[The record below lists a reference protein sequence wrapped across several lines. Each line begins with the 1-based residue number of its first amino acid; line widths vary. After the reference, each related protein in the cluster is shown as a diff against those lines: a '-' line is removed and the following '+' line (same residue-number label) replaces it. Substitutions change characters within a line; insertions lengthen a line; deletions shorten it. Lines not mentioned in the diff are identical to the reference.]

1 MKKNKFKK
9 YFYFIYYIKINS
21 QKAQTQFEIQT
32 NEFIKKITDL
42 EFENS
47 LLSQKNKLLEKK
59 LESLT
64 NKYND
69 LKKELFDIEEH
80 INFCKDNQIQLV
92 NYTQTGNINQN
103 EINKENFNAFKNKI
117 KILFEYDDN
126 FIKTDS
132 DIVVYNMIIDN
143 ITSLKN
149 DNLSLR
155 KTLEDLKSIIDKNNR
170 NNYNNN
176 NINLNIKNIN
186 NLESNLNNNNISPIG
201 LEKHFNNNINNFGMD
216 NDSFD
221 IDNKEQNLNN
231 NNIGYTYNIISGSEH
246 NNNILQNYQNYDID
260 KRCMNSK
267 MYLNNLMNNIDDL
280 QKVFKTENFNYD
292 LPKTNKNKYS
302 SSLNKRRLYHKYI

>member
-1 MKKNKFKK
+1 MN
-9 YFYFIYYIKINS
+9 N

-186 NLESNLNNNNISPIG
+186 NLESNLNNNIISPIG

>member
-1 MKKNKFKK
+1 MN
-9 YFYFIYYIKINS
+9 N

-132 DIVVYNMIIDN
+132 DIIVYNMIIDN

-155 KTLEDLKSIIDKNNR
+155 KSLEDLKSIIDKNNR
-170 NNYNNN
+170 NNSNNN

-186 NLESNLNNNNISPIG
+186 NLESNLNNNIISPIG

>member
-1 MKKNKFKK
+1 MN
-9 YFYFIYYIKINS
+9 N

-132 DIVVYNMIIDN
+132 DIIVYNMIIDN

-155 KTLEDLKSIIDKNNR
+155 KSLEDLKSIIDKNNR
-170 NNYNNN
+170 NNSNNN

>member
-1 MKKNKFKK
+1 M
-9 YFYFIYYIKINS
+9 NS

-92 NYTQTGNINQN
+92 NYTQTGNTNPN

-132 DIVVYNMIIDN
+132 DIVAYNMIIDN

-176 NINLNIKNIN
+176 NINLNLNNIN

-201 LEKHFNNNINNFGMD
+201 LERHFNNNINNFGMD

-221 IDNKEQNLNN
+221 IDNKDQNLNN
-231 NNIGYTYNIISGSEH
+231 NNIGYTYNIISGSEQ
-246 NNNILQNYQNYDID
+246 NNNIPQNYQNYDID

-267 MYLNNLMNNIDDL
+267 MYLNNLMNNIDNL
-280 QKVFKTENFNYD
+280 QKVFKTENYNYD

-302 SSLNKRRLYHKYI
+302 SSLNKPRLYHKYI

>member
-1 MKKNKFKK
+1 MN
-9 YFYFIYYIKINS
+9 N

>member
-1 MKKNKFKK
+1 M
-9 YFYFIYYIKINS
+9 NS

-92 NYTQTGNINQN
+92 NYNQTGNTNPN

-132 DIVVYNMIIDN
+132 DIVAYNMIIDN

-176 NINLNIKNIN
+176 NINLNLNNIN

-201 LEKHFNNNINNFGMD
+201 LERHFNNNINNFGMD

-221 IDNKEQNLNN
+221 IDNKDQNLNN
-231 NNIGYTYNIISGSEH
+231 NNIGYTYNIISGSEQ
-246 NNNILQNYQNYDID
+246 NNNIPQNYQNYDID
-260 KRCMNSK
+260 KRCMN
-267 MYLNNLMNNIDDL
+267 
-280 QKVFKTENFNYD
+280 
-292 LPKTNKNKYS
+292 
-302 SSLNKRRLYHKYI
+302 